1 MASIQLLWEA
11 HYLKNVSHPCTELKS
26 VMGSYPHEEGKH
38 YQQHDIKKVLVI
50 QQILSKLF
58 ILHPTYNYV
67 YYCVPINLYI
77 SSQTH
82 YARVFVYV

>member
-1 MASIQLLWEA
+1 MQ
-11 HYLKNVSHPCTELKS
+11 YCTELKS
-26 VMGSYPHEEGKH
+26 VMGSYPHGEGKH

-58 ILHPTYNYV
+58 ILHPTHNYV

-82 YARVFVYV
+82 YACAFVYV